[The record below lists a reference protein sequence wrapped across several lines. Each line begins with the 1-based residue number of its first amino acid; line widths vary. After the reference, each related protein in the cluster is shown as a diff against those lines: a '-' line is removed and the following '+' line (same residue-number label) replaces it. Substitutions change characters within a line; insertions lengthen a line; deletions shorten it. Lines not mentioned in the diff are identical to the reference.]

1 MNPPINFLPWRQQR
15 RTAFLRFWLLMFVAP
30 LLLAIGI
37 TLILRLTS
45 NAEAR
50 VNAVLLQAEQ
60 QLARSLQI
68 TKHVCWSNSSYAN
81 SVRNGS
87 ASDNLPATGNLRW
100 KHWRRFYPSTP
111 G

>member
-30 LLLAIGI
+30 LLLAVGI
-37 TLILRLTS
+37 TLILRLTGS
-45 NAEAR
+45 AEAR
-50 VNAVLLQAEQ
+50 IDAVLLQAEQ

-68 TKHVCWSNSSYAN
+68 TKPRLLEQQQLREQRSQ
-81 SVRNGS
+81 RQR
-87 ASDNLPATGNLRW
+87 SDNLPATGNLRW

>member
-30 LLLAIGI
+30 LLLAVGI

-50 VNAVLLQAEQ
+50 VDTVLLQAEQ

-68 TKHVCWSNSSYAN
+68 TKPRLLERQQLREQRLQNSS
-81 SVRNGS
+81 
-87 ASDNLPATGNLRW
+87 SDNLPVTGNLRW
-100 KHWRRFYPSTP
+100 KHWRRFYPNMP

>member
-30 LLLAIGI
+30 LLLAVGI
-37 TLILRLTS
+37 TLILRLTGS
-45 NAEAR
+45 AEAR
-50 VNAVLLQAEQ
+50 IDAVLLQAEQ

-68 TKHVCWSNSSYAN
+68 TKPRLLEQQQLREQRSQ
-81 SVRNGS
+81 RQ

>member
-30 LLLAIGI
+30 LLLAVGI
-37 TLILRLTS
+37 TLILRLTGS
-45 NAEAR
+45 AEAR
-50 VNAVLLQAEQ
+50 IDAVLLQAEQ

-68 TKHVCWSNSSYAN
+68 TKPRLLEQQQLREQRSQRQRQRQFTRDWQ
-81 SVRNGS
+81 S
-87 ASDNLPATGNLRW
+87 ALEALAALL
-100 KHWRRFYPSTP
+100 PSTP

>member
-30 LLLAIGI
+30 LLLAVGI
-37 TLILRLTS
+37 TLILRLT
-45 NAEAR
+45 
-50 VNAVLLQAEQ
+50 
-60 QLARSLQI
+60 
-68 TKHVCWSNSSYAN
+68 
-81 SVRNGS
+81 GS

>member
-30 LLLAIGI
+30 LLLAVGI

-50 VNAVLLQAEQ
+50 VDTVLLQAEQ

-68 TKHVCWSNSSYAN
+68 TKPRLLERQQLREQRLQGSS
-81 SVRNGS
+81 
-87 ASDNLPATGNLRW
+87 SDNLPVTGNLRW
-100 KHWRRFYPSTP
+100 KHWRRFYPNMP

>member
-30 LLLAIGI
+30 LLLAVGI

-45 NAEAR
+45 SAEAR
-50 VNAVLLQAEQ
+50 VDAVLLQGEQ

-68 TKHVCWSNSSYAN
+68 TKPRLLERNKFVSSVCK
-81 SVRNGS
+81 GS

>member
-30 LLLAIGI
+30 LLLAVGI

-50 VNAVLLQAEQ
+50 VNAAY
-60 QLARSLQI
+60 R
-68 TKHVCWSNSSYAN
+68 
-81 SVRNGS
+81 
-87 ASDNLPATGNLRW
+87 
-100 KHWRRFYPSTP
+100 
-111 G
+111 